1 MSHSLAYLAGVGA
14 AALGL
19 DIHDVPV
26 KCSDYDAYGD
36 VLNGLRAAPPMVDE
50 EGKTVDEVASDLA
63 DMADDIEK
71 ASKLL
76 ADVLDADEDC
86 DIVALAE
93 MAAARIAAGTAAA
106 TAAE

>member
-19 DIHDVPV
+19 DIYDIPV
-26 KCSDYDAYGD
+26 KCGDADAYGD
-36 VLNGLRAAPPMVDE
+36 ALNGLRHTPPQDDGDTME
-50 EGKTVDEVASDLA
+50 EVMEERDA
-63 DMADDIEK
+63 MAEDIEK

-76 ADVLDADEDC
+76 ADVLAADEDC

-93 MAAARIAAGTAAA
+93 MAVARIAAPASA